1 MMTLLSGFLMIETNN
16 PDEYDVINRQTIFKW
31 ALAIM
36 LILVSYLVFSK
47 PSYPTGIPNLDK
59 IGHLGSFF
67 ILSYL
72 TYLAFKPKWYVL
84 AVILA
89 GYAVFIEVVQ
99 SQLSYRSASFAD
111 FIADMVGIS
120 LFYFTHWLYCRYFKT
135 AKLTEPDIQ

>member
-1 MMTLLSGFLMIETNN
+1 MTLLTGFLMIETNN

-47 PSYPTGIPNLDK
+47 PSYPTGIPNFDK
-59 IGHLGSFF
+59 IGHVGSFF

-72 TYLAFKPKWYVL
+72 TYLAFKPKWYIL

-135 AKLTEPDIQ
+135 AKLTEPDPQ

>member
-1 MMTLLSGFLMIETNN
+1 MTLWAGFLMIETNN
-16 PDEYDVINRQTIFKW
+16 TDEYDVISRQAIFKW

-47 PSYPTGIPNLDK
+47 PSYPTGIPNFDK
-59 IGHLGSFF
+59 MGHVGSFF

-72 TYLAFKPKWYVL
+72 TYLAFKPKWYTL
-84 AVILA
+84 AIILA
-89 GYAVFIEVVQ
+89 GYAVFIEAVQ

-135 AKLTEPDIQ
+135 AKLTEPDL